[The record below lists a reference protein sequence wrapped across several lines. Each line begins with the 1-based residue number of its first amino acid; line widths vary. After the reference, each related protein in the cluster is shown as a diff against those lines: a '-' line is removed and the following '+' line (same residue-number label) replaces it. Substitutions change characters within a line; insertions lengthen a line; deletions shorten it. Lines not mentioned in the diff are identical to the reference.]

1 LLNKIINIFIP
12 TQIGYVRDF
21 IYIISYESDTQEHFV
36 INELMIKSKANSSK
50 ILRIVVFLII
60 LQSVTCLSFLSGDDY
75 FSIIILPDT
84 QHYTSSFPEMIYK
97 QMDWIVENKNPL
109 NILYVIQLGDL
120 TNNNKEYAWEV
131 ADKSFKIL
139 ENAGIPYSIVY
150 GDNDMKNPDK
160 NYYDG
165 IRHTKQLNRFFPV
178 SRFDKPGTWWKGGF
192 FEPGKIDNYYSL
204 FEYKEYKFLIMNLE
218 IAPRSVVLKWADS
231 IISQNTSRKAI
242 VVTHD
247 YLDRYGNRLN
257 DLNTFKLDGKDINGK
272 LKGNNADEVF
282 KKLVKKNSN
291 VIMVLCG
298 HKEGTF
304 EKEVKIKES
313 KDSQKK
319 RKVFEILSDFQDER
333 LKGTDER
340 SGKGLLRVLKYY
352 PERNE
357 IAITT
362 VSALTGKTKDEEIHL
377 FFGK

>member
-1 LLNKIINIFIP
+1 
-12 TQIGYVRDF
+12 
-21 IYIISYESDTQEHFV
+21 
-36 INELMIKSKANSSK
+36 MIKYRKNSSK
-50 ILRIVVFLII
+50 FLRIMVFLII
-60 LQSVTCLSFLSGDDY
+60 LLSVTSLSFLSGGDY
-75 FSIIILPDT
+75 FSIIILPDI

-109 NILYVIQLGDL
+109 NIQYVIQLGDL

-131 ADKSFKIL
+131 ADNSFKIL
-139 ENAGIPYSIVY
+139 EKAAIPYSIVY

-178 SRFDKPGTWWKGGF
+178 SRFDRPGSWWKGGF
-192 FEPGKIDNYYSL
+192 FEPGKIDNYYCL

-218 IAPRSVVLKWADS
+218 IAPRSVVLRWADS
-231 IISQNTSRKAI
+231 IIYQNTSRKVI

-304 EKEVKIKES
+304 QKEVKIKES
-313 KDSQKK
+313 KDSQEK

-340 SGKGLLRVLKYY
+340 SGKGLLRVLKFY
-352 PERNE
+352 PEKNE
-357 IAITT
+357 IALTT
-362 VSALTGKTKDEEIHL
+362 VSALTGKTRDEEIHL